1 MDRKLLRIG
10 VALLSVV
17 SLLPGPLLA
26 QDQKAGD
33 QAAQGQT
40 STQPG
45 AQAAPSGAVPPR
57 SVDLKLDYSTERKWF
72 PDIRG
77 PYTPMRSEEP
87 SLTNSPR
94 IEQLLRDG
102 KLMLGL
108 QDAISLALE
117 NNLAIDVERY
127 TPWLDEV
134 SLLRAKSGINGLVPF
149 DPTVTSNLNIQDS
162 VTPLNNPFFAGFL
175 PTAAT
180 IPAAQTP
187 PAFVQHIGN
196 VNFQYN
202 QYFPTGTQ
210 FQAGMT
216 NNRTS
221 SNFGFFNLY
230 NPDIQSALTVTI
242 TQPLLRGFGILPN
255 TRLIIEAKRTIKVGL
270 SQLEQ
275 QVMATTTQVSNDY
288 WELVYSRENVKVQEA
303 AVEVSQRLYE
313 ENAKRLQIGTLS
325 SLDVLTA
332 QSQLASDKQAL
343 VQAQSV
349 QLQDETTLLNDIT
362 MNPLDGPLL
371 RAEII
376 PTTAISTPDT
386 GENVAIEDAVKEAW
400 QKRPELKQA
409 QLNLENAGTDVKATK
424 NELLPSVNIF
434 GQYTATGLGGV
445 QNALSTTPTGAFL
458 AGLPVVDSAGVPIPG
473 LFQSTA
479 VTTSV
484 ARRFSGRGGAR
495 SRPSIPR
502 QLSVIRGRDQFDAA
516 DSQPRG
522 ASGQRPGVA
531 HRAAAKNPISPGTK
545 RHLRQR
551 AQRPDRHAGRSRLA
565 RGRGRG
571 AKAGRAIFPGRA
583 GKIPAGSVHEL
594 QRRAAV
600 TRRHFRRGR
609 GTARPYQLARRRT
622 EVQPG
627 DGPNAGSESNQPGG
641 RLERAS
647 GRVAQRDRKALSGPT
662 ASGTELVTDLDGF

>member
-10 VALLSVV
+10 VAVLSVV

-26 QDQKAGD
+26 QDQKVGD
-33 QAAQGQT
+33 QAAQSQT

-45 AQAAPSGAVPPR
+45 AQAAPSGAIPLR

-72 PDIRG
+72 PDIRR

-242 TQPLLRGFGILPN
+242 SQPLLRGFGILPN

-376 PTTAISTPDT
+376 PTTAISTPET
-386 GENVAIEDAVKEAW
+386 GENVPIEDAVKEAW

-424 NELLPSVNIF
+424 NELLPAVNIF

-445 QNALSTTPTGAFL
+445 QNALSTTPTGALL

-479 VTTSV
+479 VTTSAPV
-484 ARRFSGRGGAR
+484 VFPGGAGQDLGRVFRGNYSSFEAGINLTLPIRNRAAQADNAQALLIERQQKTQYRQEQNAIFVSVRNALIAMQEDRASLAAAEEARKLAVQSFQDEQEKYRLGASTSYNVVLR
-495 SRPSIPR
+495 SRDVTSAEGVELRDRINLLEDELKFNQAMGR
-502 QLSVIRGRDQFDAA
+502 TLEVNQISVADALK
-516 DSQPRG
+516 
-522 ASGQRPGVA
+522 GQA
-531 HRAAAKNPISPGTK
+531 
-545 RHLRQR
+545 
-551 AQRPDRHAGRSRLA
+551 
-565 RGRGRG
+565 
-571 AKAGRAIFPGRA
+571 
-583 GKIPAGSVHEL
+583 AGSPN
-594 QRRAAV
+594 
-600 TRRHFRRGR
+600 
-609 GTARPYQLARRRT
+609 GTGKP
-622 EVQPG
+622 
-627 DGPNAGSESNQPGG
+627 
-641 RLERAS
+641 
-647 GRVAQRDRKALSGPT
+647 
-662 ASGTELVTDLDGF
+662 